1 MKRLSLLA
9 LLLVVVVLPFAN
21 QGCTNL
27 DEELFS
33 EVTADNFFQSDE
45 EFISALGAAYT
56 SLYGFAGDAYGLQ
69 QVASDETVVPT
80 RGNDWDDG
88 GHWRRLHQH
97 LYTPDDPL
105 VGGGWSFCYSGIATC
120 NRLIFQFNELGVEG
134 SEVFT
139 AELEVLRALFYYWLL
154 DLYGNVPIVDR
165 FDVADDFAPSTS
177 SRTEVYNFIES
188 EILRNLDNL
197 TKTVDASTYA
207 RINYYV
213 AQSILAKLYLNAEV
227 YTGTA
232 QWAKA
237 KAATDEI
244 INGGAYGLAGSYFE
258 NFVTENSGSPENI
271 FMIPYDQV
279 FAQGNNL
286 VVRTLH
292 YGSQATY
299 NLTAQPWNGYSS
311 MQEFYNSFED
321 DDVRKQIF
329 IVGPQFAADGVTRIL
344 DSGAEDDD
352 PDGPPLTFTAEI
364 NELGPNAL
372 RQAGARM
379 GKWEFAQGSTEHLS
393 NDYAIFRYSDILLM
407 KAEVLMREGDQ
418 AGALDIVNQLRARAG
433 VEAFTTLDED
443 TFLAERG
450 REMAFEAY
458 RRQDLIRFGK
468 YGDAWWEKAAS
479 EECKELF
486 PVPRA
491 QLDANKNLTQN
502 DCY

>member
-9 LLLVVVVLPFAN
+9 LLLVVVVLPTLN
-21 QGCTNL
+21 TGCTNL

-56 SLYGFAGDAYGLQ
+56 SLYGYMGDYYGMQ
-69 QVASDETVVPT
+69 SVSSDEVVVPT

-105 VGGGWSFCYSGIATC
+105 IGGSWSFCYSGIATC
-120 NRLIFQFNELGVEG
+120 NRLIFQFNQLEVEG

-154 DLYGNVPIVDR
+154 DTYGNVPIVDQ
-165 FDVADDFAPSTS
+165 FDVPDDFAPSNA
-177 SRTEVYNFIES
+177 SRSEVYTFVEE
-188 EILRNLDNL
+188 EITRNLGNL
-197 TKTVDASTYA
+197 SKSVDGSTYA

-213 AQSILAKLYLNAEV
+213 AQAILAKLYLNAEV

-232 QWAKA
+232 QWSKA
-237 KAATDEI
+237 GDAADEI
-244 INGGAYGLAGSYFE
+244 INSGAYSLAGSYFE
-258 NFVTENSGSPENI
+258 NFVEDNAGSPENI

-286 VVRTLH
+286 VMRTLH

-311 MQEFYNSFED
+311 VQEFYDSFD
-321 DDVRKQIF
+321 DDDLRKNMF
-329 IVGPQFAADGVTRIL
+329 IVGPQFASDGSRL
-344 DSGAEDDD
+344 EDSGAEDND
-352 PDGPPLTFTAEI
+352 PDGPPLTFMPEI

-372 RQAGARM
+372 RQAGARI
-379 GKWEFAQGSTEHLS
+379 GKWEFANGATEHLS
-393 NDYAIFRYSDILLM
+393 NDMAIFRYADILLV
-407 KAEVLMREGDQ
+407 KAEVMMRSGDE
-418 AGALDIVNQLRARAG
+418 AGALAIVNQFRERAG
-433 VEAFTTLDED
+433 IEGYTTLDEES
-443 TFLAERG
+443 FLAERS
-450 REMAFEAY
+450 REMAFETH

-468 YGDAWWEKAAS
+468 YGDAWWEKTAS

-486 PVPRA
+486 PIPRG
-491 QLDANKNLTQN
+491 QLDANKNLSQN

>member
-1 MKRLSLLA
+1 M
-9 LLLVVVVLPFAN
+9 LLVVVVLPFAN

-56 SLYGFAGDAYGLQ
+56 SLYGYMGDYYGMQ
-69 QVASDETVVPT
+69 QVSSDETVVPT

-97 LYTPDDPL
+97 QYTPDDPL
-105 VGGGWSFCYSGIATC
+105 IGGSWSFCYSGIATC
-120 NRLIFQFNELGVEG
+120 NRLIFQFNQLNVEG

-154 DLYGNVPIVDR
+154 DSYGNVPIVDQ
-165 FDVADDFAPSTS
+165 FDVPDDFAPSTS
-177 SRTEVYNFIES
+177 SRSDVYNFVES
-188 EILRNLDNL
+188 EITRNLGNL
-197 TKTVDASTYA
+197 SQTVDGSTYA

-213 AQSILAKLYLNAEV
+213 AQAILAKLYLNAEV

-237 KAATDEI
+237 KTAADEI
-244 INGGAYGLAGSYFE
+244 INSGAYSLTGSYFD
-258 NFVTENSGSPENI
+258 NFVTENSGSSENI
-271 FMIPYDQV
+271 FMIPYDEV
-279 FAQGNNL
+279 FAQVNNL
-286 VVRTLH
+286 VMRTLH

-311 MQEFYNSFED
+311 LQEFYNSFED
-321 DDVRKQIF
+321 DDIRKQMF
-329 IVGPQFAADGVTRIL
+329 IVGPQFAADGVTPID
-344 DSGAEDDD
+344 DSGAEAED
-352 PDGPPLTFTAEI
+352 PDGTPLNFTAEI

-372 RQAGARM
+372 RQAGARI
-379 GKWEFAQGSTEHLS
+379 GKWEFANGSTQHMS
-393 NDYAIFRYSDILLM
+393 NDFAIFRYSDILLV

-418 AGALDIVNQLRARAG
+418 AGALDIVNQLRERAG
-433 VEAFTTLDED
+433 VAGFTSLDED

-450 REMAFEAY
+450 REMAFESV
-458 RRQDLIRFGK
+458 RRSDLIRFGK
-468 YGDAWWEKAAS
+468 YGEAWWEKPAS
-479 EECKELF
+479 EECLELF
-486 PVPRA
+486 PVPRS
-491 QLDANKNLTQN
+491 QLDANKNLVQN